1 VAPTSRVMP
10 VNKSNCGGAPLRLN
24 RTAARFSVVAL
35 ALSFTLA
42 AYPSLALASE
52 RAAPGAAAVASAPV
66 PHVQIENFG
75 RVNPNY
81 YRGAQPRGRDFAD
94 LAAAGV
100 KMVIDLAEEGD
111 PAEEANAKKAGMRF
125 TRIPMTTHESP
136 GPVTIA
142 RFLALVN
149 DPANQPV
156 YVHCMGGRH
165 RTGVMT
171 AIYRVTGE
179 GWTPLQAFNEMKQ
192 YKYGADFL
200 HQEFKDFILGFT
212 TPGAPAPAARDN
224 Q

>member
-1 VAPTSRVMP
+1 
-10 VNKSNCGGAPLRLN
+10 LRLN
-24 RTAARFSVVAL
+24 RTAARLSTVAL
-35 ALSFTLA
+35 ALSLTLG

-52 RAAPGAAAVASAPV
+52 KAATGAAAVASAPL
-66 PHVQIENFG
+66 PNVQIENFG

-81 YRGAQPRGRDFAD
+81 YRGAQPKGRDFAD

-111 PAEEANAKKAGMRF
+111 PAEEANAKKAGLQF

-142 RFLALVN
+142 
-149 DPANQPV
+149 
-156 YVHCMGGRH
+156 H

-192 YKYGADFL
+192 YKFGADVL
-200 HQEFKDFILGFT
+200 HKEFKDFILGFT
-212 TPGAPAPAARDN
+212 TADAPAPAARDSK
-224 Q
+224 